1 MIVAEPRL
9 RILGSGSTGNGAILD
24 LHDAEGRTRHLLIDL
39 GLGPRTLQRRADAC
53 GHAFDPEAVVGVV
66 VTHADQDHLRP
77 TWSRT
82 LRDRGWPV
90 HALPSHHPAMA
101 RAGVPAGSLRPL
113 PDGGRVAP
121 LASDHGL
128 GVAITAAIA
137 PHDDHGTAAVRLS
150 IETGQRSTTLGWATD
165 LGRATPAVI
174 GLLDGCDTIAI
185 ESNYDPE
192 LQAVSDRPPY
202 LKNRITGGHG
212 HLSNRECLDA
222 IVATTTGRL
231 PNAVVL
237 LHLSRDCNHPEL
249 VHRLWRGRAPHL
261 HAAVRIAHH
270 AHPLDPIALRAST
283 SIETDRPLEAAAP
296 PASPTPSLF
305 G

>member
-1 MIVAEPRL
+1 MTVQEPRL

-24 LHDAEGRTRHLLIDL
+24 LHDATGRVRHLLIDL
-39 GLGPRTLQRRADAC
+39 GLGPRTLQRRAEDC
-53 GHAFDPEAVVGVV
+53 GHAFDPKAVVGVV

-82 LRDRGWPV
+82 LRERGWPV

-101 RAGVPAGSLRPL
+101 RAGVPSDSLRAL
-113 PDGGRVAP
+113 PDGGRLTSIAP
-121 LASDHGL
+121 NAEL
-128 GVAITAAIA
+128 GVDVTAVIA
-137 PHDDHGTAAVRLS
+137 PHDDHGTAALRFNISGVHRPS
-150 IETGQRSTTLGWATD
+150 SLGWATD
-165 LGRATPAVI
+165 LGRATPGV
-174 GLLDGCDTIAI
+174 GDLLLGCDTIAI

-192 LQAVSDRPPY
+192 LQAASDRPPY

-222 IVATTTGRL
+222 IVATTGGL
-231 PNAVVL
+231 IPNAVVL

-261 HAAVRIAHH
+261 HSTLHIAHH
-270 AHPLDPIALRAST
+270 A
-283 SIETDRPLEAAAP
+283 RPLEAIP
-296 PASPTPSLF
+296 LRPAISIEREPRAEASPTAGEPTPSLF